1 MSVLI
6 SREPEARLVLEK
18 IERKSPTMGV
28 KPPAGAHV
36 LFDGSG
42 TENLAEGTMNEAQL
56 LWAGAT
62 TKPLPEDYLL
72 HLEFVAPYMPQ
83 ARGQG
88 RGNSGLYLHD
98 CYEVQVL
105 DSFGL
110 EGHDNEC
117 GGIYKVRAPAVN
129 MCLPPLVW
137 QTYDV
142 DFTAPKFDPDGKK
155 IAPAR
160 ATVRHNGVVI
170 HDNLELAWTPGR
182 EPEGPG
188 PRAIHLQQHGNK
200 VQYRN
205 IWVKEK

>member
-1 MSVLI
+1 
-6 SREPEARLVLEK
+6 
-18 IERKSPTMGV
+18 
-28 KPPAGAHV
+28 
-36 LFDGSG
+36 
-42 TENLAEGTMNEAQL
+42 
-56 LWAGAT
+56 
-62 TKPLPEDYLL
+62 
-72 HLEFVAPYMPQ
+72 
-83 ARGQG
+83 
-88 RGNSGLYLHD
+88 
-98 CYEVQVL
+98 
-105 DSFGL
+105 
-110 EGHDNEC
+110 
-117 GGIYKVRAPAVN
+117 